1 VNIDL
6 SGKTAI
12 VSASTAGIDLA
23 IATGIGASGALT
35 IVNGRKQDTVDRA
48 IDSIRKTTP
57 KANLQGFDGDLGL
70 RDGQTRRLAMRT

>member
-12 VSASTAGIDLA
+12 VSSSTAGIGLV
-23 IATGIGASGALT
+23 IATGIAASGALT

-48 IDSIRKTTP
+48 IDSIRKTAP
-57 KANLQGFDGDLGL
+57 QAKLQGFAGDLGL